1 MRSGALLKNSFRYI
15 LLPVGIVTVAV
26 MTVLRCFY
34 LHRDRLFM
42 GETGETIDIYN
53 TATFF
58 DSLFVLVPLAAVI
71 GFVSFRRICKT
82 AFQNNISRRSAYRA
96 VLITGSIL
104 ALLLAAIK
112 LISISVPVFMRDAGV
127 YVANSLNT
135 CESYSPFDAVDY
147 NLDFQAFMP
156 GIIDN
161 VAYSS
166 AGFAFAQYYAYIS
179 LLIFIRFFEAYLL
192 GASMSALMYNRE
204 RVIKLTVTG
213 AYATVILSV
222 CIYSGKL
229 YRLIENPELIAPVIG
244 IVVFGAATLIF
255 IRISNA
261 AGMEGD

>member
-42 GETGETIDIYN
+42 GETGETIYIYN

-104 ALLLAAIK
+104 ALLLASIK
-112 LISISVPVFMRDAGV
+112 LISI
-127 YVANSLNT
+127 NT
-135 CESYSPFDAVDY
+135 CESYSPFDAV
-147 NLDFQAFMP
+147 DFQAFMP

-166 AGFAFAQYYAYIS
+166 AGFEFVQYYAYIS

-222 CIYSGKL
+222 CIHSDKL

>member
-1 MRSGALLKNSFRYI
+1 MRFRALLKNSLRYI
-15 LLPVGIVTVAV
+15 ILPVGIVTAAV

-42 GETGETIDIYN
+42 GETGEILDIYN

-71 GFVSFRRICKT
+71 GFVGFRRICKT
-82 AFQNNISRRSAYRA
+82 AFQNNISRRCAYRA
-96 VLITGSIL
+96 VLITGSL
-104 ALLLAAIK
+104 FALLLAAIK
-112 LISISVPVFMRDAGV
+112 LISISMPVFMKDTGV
-127 YVANSLNT
+127 YVSMSLI
-135 CESYSPFDAVDY
+135 CESYSPFDAVAD
-147 NLDFQAFMP
+147 NFDFQAFMP
-156 GIIDN
+156 GIMDN

-204 RVIKLTVTG
+204 RVVKLTVIG
-213 AYATVILSV
+213 AYAAVLLSV
-222 CIYSGKL
+222 CIYSDKWH
-229 YRLIENPELIAPVIG
+229 RLIENPELIAPVIG
-244 IVVFGAATLIF
+244 IVVFGAAALIF